1 MIWLTWRQLRAQIIT
16 AAAALAALA
25 GALFWTHPALAR
37 LYNSSGV
44 PACGANANCAALVTR
59 FLDELPGI
67 TPLLYFICI
76 GFMFAVPA
84 IIGVFWGAPLIAR
97 EIEAHT
103 GRLAWNQSV
112 TRTRWLAVKLAVTTL
127 AAMATAGLLSL
138 MVTWWS
144 SQIDQAVTLH
154 PRHGISLFRLGPVLF
169 DARGITPIGYA
180 AFAFALGATAGVLI
194 RRVVPAMAATLAGFA
209 VVQITMADVIRQHL
223 VTPVRAIVAL
233 SAANIDG
240 VGNTASGGMLVVAR
254 PSVSQTGAW
263 ILSSQV
269 IDKTGHPFQGPF
281 TQACLGRNFAQCTA
295 SIGQLHLSQRITY
308 LSASRY
314 WTLQWREALIFGA
327 LALLLAGICFWSINR
342 RRVN

>member
-1 MIWLTWRQLRAQIIT
+1 MIWLTWRQLRAQLIT
-16 AAAALAALA
+16 AAAALAVLACAL
-25 GALFWTHPALAR
+25 LWTHPALAR
-37 LYNSSGV
+37 LYTTSGV
-44 PACGANANCAALVTR
+44 PTCDASTNCAALVTR

-67 TPLLYFICI
+67 TPFLYFICI

-103 GRLAWNQSV
+103 GKLAWNQSV
-112 TRTRWLAVKLAVTTL
+112 TRTRWLAIKLAVAGL

-144 SQIDQAVTLH
+144 SQIDQSLTLH

-180 AFAFALGATAGVLI
+180 AFAFALGATAGALI
-194 RRVVPAMAATLAGFA
+194 RRTTPAMAATLVGFA
-209 VVQITMADVIRQHL
+209 VVQITMADLIRQHL
-223 VTPVRAIVAL
+223 VTPIHAIVAL
-233 SAANIDG
+233 TAANIDG
-240 VGNTASGGMLVVAR
+240 VGNTASGGMLVQAKA
-254 PSVSQTGAW
+254 SAGQTGAW

-269 IDKTGHPFQGPF
+269 IDKTGHSFQGPF
-281 TQACLGRNFAQCTA
+281 TQACLGRNFAKCTA
-295 SIGQLHLSQRITY
+295 SIGQLHLRQRITY

-342 RRVN
+342 RRGN